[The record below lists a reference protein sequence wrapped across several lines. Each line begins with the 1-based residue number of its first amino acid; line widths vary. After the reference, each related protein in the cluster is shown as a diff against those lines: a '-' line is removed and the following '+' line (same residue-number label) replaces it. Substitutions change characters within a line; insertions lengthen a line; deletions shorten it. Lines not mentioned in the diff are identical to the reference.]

1 MANRPEIK
9 IYPVEFDYAPEREHF
24 SGDQGAYQSS
34 RRDQNWRSPDVERYL
49 RGLVGK
55 TVRVYTS
62 SFGPIRGVLE
72 AVLSDAIVLR
82 TERGQILIND
92 WTIATIESE

>member
-1 MANRPEIK
+1 
-9 IYPVEFDYAPEREHF
+9 
-24 SGDQGAYQSS
+24 
-34 RRDQNWRSPDVERYL
+34 VERYL

-55 TVRVYTS
+55 TVRVHTS

-72 AVLSDAIVLR
+72 AVLSNAIVLR